1 MRFQYSEAD
10 SAFRSEVSSF
20 LHEALPNGWEGPLG
34 DALASDDRVWERALE
49 FAGKLVRR
57 GWLAPHWPKEYG
69 GAGLSIMQ
77 QVVYSEEMA
86 NFGAP
91 YVGGVGIGMVGPI
104 LILNGTP
111 KQRAEFLPEIT
122 SLAKIWCQGFSEPG
136 AGSDLASLTTRAVRD
151 GDNFVINGQKIWTT
165 WGHRAQHMVMLAR
178 TDPEAPKHRGITM
191 FLLDMDWPGIT
202 VRPLVNMAGLHT
214 FNEVFFEDV
223 RVPSD
228 RVVGEVNRGWYIGAQ
243 LLDFERSGVS
253 AAASARRRLT
263 QSVEHVKDAAK
274 SVPGFQL
281 KSTFGVQMAELF
293 IEAEVGRML
302 CYRIASMQ
310 ARGLVPNYEAS
321 IGKMFNSELGQR
333 IRNFS
338 VNAIA
343 MLGQVH
349 HSGQTDWDSY
359 AGDNALEYME
369 AVPATIAA
377 GSSEVQRNIIATR
390 GLGLPRS

>member
-1 MRFQYSEAD
+1 MRFQYSDTD
-10 SAFRSEVSSF
+10 SAFRAEVSSF
-20 LHEALPNGWEGPLG
+20 LQEALPNGWEGPLG
-34 DALASDDRVWERALE
+34 DALASDDDVWNRALG
-49 FAGKLVRR
+49 FARKLVAR

-77 QVVYSEEMA
+77 QVVYAEEMA

-111 KQRAEFLPEIT
+111 RQKAEFLPEIT
-122 SLAKIWCQGFSEPG
+122 SLSKIWCQGFSEPG

-191 FLLDMDWPGIT
+191 LLLDMDWPGIT

-223 RVPSD
+223 RVPVD
-228 RVVGEVNRGWYIGAQ
+228 RVVGEINRGWYVAAQ

-253 AAASARRRLT
+253 TAAGVRRQLMST
-263 QSVEHVKDAAK
+263 LEHMRGTTK

-281 KSTFGVQMAELF
+281 KPTYGVQLAELF

-310 ARGLVPNYEAS
+310 ARGLVPNHEAS
-321 IGKMFNSELGQR
+321 IGKMYNSELSQR
-333 IRNFS
+333 VRNFS
-338 VNAIA
+338 VNALA

-349 HSGQTDWDSY
+349 ASQSQWDSF
-359 AGDNALEYME
+359 AGDYGLEYME
-369 AVPATIAA
+369 SVPATIAA

>member
-1 MRFQYSEAD
+1 MASE
-10 SAFRSEVSSF
+10 SYGRTS
-20 LHEALPNGWEGPLG
+20 LPNGWEGPLG
-34 DALASDDRVWERALE
+34 DALASDDDVWNRALG
-49 FAGKLVRR
+49 FARRLVDR
-57 GWLAPHWPKEYG
+57 GWLAPHWPTEYG
-69 GAGLSIMQ
+69 GAGLTIMQ
-77 QVVYSEEMA
+77 QVVYAEEMA

-111 KQRAEFLPEIT
+111 KQKAEFLPEIT
-122 SLAKIWCQGFSEPG
+122 SLSKIWCQGFSEPS
-136 AGSDLASLTTRAVRD
+136 AGSDLASLRTRAVRD
-151 GDNFVINGQKIWTT
+151 GDAFIINGQKIWTT

-191 FLLDMDWPGIT
+191 LLLDMDWPGIT
-202 VRPLVNMAGLHT
+202 VRPLINMAGLHT

-223 RVPSD
+223 RVPMD
-228 RVVGEVNRGWYIGAQ
+228 RVVGEVNRGWYVAAQ

-253 AAASARRRLT
+253 TAASVRRQLMSTLDHMR
-263 QSVEHVKDAAK
+263 SAAK

-281 KSTFGVQMAELF
+281 KSTFGVHLAELF
-293 IEAEVGRML
+293 VEAEVGRML

-310 ARGLVPNYEAS
+310 ARGVVPNYEAS

-333 IRNFS
+333 VRNFN
-338 VNAIA
+338 VNALS
-343 MLGQVH
+343 MLGQI
-349 HSGQTDWDSY
+349 HSGATSADSA
-359 AGDNALEYME
+359 AGDYALEYME